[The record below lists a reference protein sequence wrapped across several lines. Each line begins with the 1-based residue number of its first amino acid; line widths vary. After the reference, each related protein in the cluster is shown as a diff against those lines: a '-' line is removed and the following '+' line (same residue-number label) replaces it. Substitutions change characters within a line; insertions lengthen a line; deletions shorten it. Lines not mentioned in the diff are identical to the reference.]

1 MPAGY
6 HDTGRE
12 PAPMLSTGVRVSHKL
27 EWMGLLLP
35 PAADKKALVSAPLLM
50 SALMVAAAP
59 PVIDRLTVQPPPT
72 HGDSPADPPTH
83 R

>member
-6 HDTGRE
+6 HDTSRK
-12 PAPMLSTGVRVSHKL
+12 PAPRLSTGVRASDKL

-35 PAADKKALVSAPLLM
+35 PEPDNKAHVSAPLLM

-59 PVIDRLTVQPPPT
+59 PVIDPLSVQSPPT
-72 HGDSPADPPTH
+72 HGDSPADPPTY